1 MDYLK
6 YFKNDTLFE
15 GNDNFFKKYI
25 KKSYIYGEYGCG
37 QSTYW
42 VLKNT
47 NVKIYSVDT
56 SKHWINK
63 LHKSKLTSKDR
74 IDLKLINLGKI
85 ESWGYPVNYSKRDN
99 FYKYT
104 NWIWTQS
111 ELPDTILIDGR
122 FRICCFFTCLK
133 FGLEGTI
140 IIFDD
145 YINRPQYHIVEK
157 YLNRYKIDGRQCIFK
172 IPKKSEL
179 DLFSIEKEIIN
190 FRHVMN

>member
-111 ELPDTILIDGR
+111 ELPDTILI
-122 FRICCFFTCLK
+122 
-133 FGLEGTI
+133 
-140 IIFDD
+140 
-145 YINRPQYHIVEK
+145 
-157 YLNRYKIDGRQCIFK
+157 RQWLQAHWPTRGWCRRQRRCRA
-172 IPKKSEL
+172 IPG
-179 DLFSIEKEIIN
+179 DTGYD
-190 FRHVMN
+190 